1 MNPKKAIG
9 EDSIPPALIN
19 IAAETL
25 ITPLSTGTLNNF
37 TYSVL
42 PNKKKLACFKS
53 LDKKTD
59 NKNEASAYQPII
71 ILNTFSKKIRKVRKR
86 LDCLKNRCYL
96 FLLLSAYRKLYFV
109 PNVFIWLLED
119 W

>member
-9 EDSIPPALIN
+9 EDSIPPPLIN
-19 IAAETL
+19 VAAETL

-71 ILNTFSKKIRKVRKR
+71 ILNTFSKKYEKLGKDLIVSKTDAIFFCFYQPTESCI
-86 LDCLKNRCYL
+86 LSQTYL
-96 FLLLSAYRKLYFV
+96 SGC
-109 PNVFIWLLED
+109 
-119 W
+119 